1 LATYQHIGKIAA
13 AFGIKGELILL
24 HILGKKT
31 ALKGLD
37 ALFIEIKG
45 GELLPYFISSAR
57 IKSNTEIYLSL
68 EGVDDREKALKLVA
82 RPVWLEESKF
92 QEYVARSAPV
102 NLVGYH
108 IIDQGVDLGEILEV
122 FEQPHQV
129 LCRIDWKGKEALIPM
144 IPDFIKHI
152 DKKKRQVKTEL
163 PDGLLDIYES

>member
-1 LATYQHIGKIAA
+1 MAIYQHIGKIAA
-13 AFGIKGELILL
+13 SFGIRGELILL
-24 HILGKKT
+24 HKLGKKT

-37 ALFIEIKG
+37 ALFIEMKG
-45 GELLPYFISSAR
+45 GELLPYFISSTR
-57 IKSNTEIYLSL
+57 IKSNTEIYISL

-82 RPVWLEESKF
+82 RPVWLEESRF

-108 IIDQGVDLGEILEV
+108 IIDKGVDLGEILEV

-129 LCRIDWKGKEALIPM
+129 LCRIDWKGKEALIPL

-152 DKKKRQVKTEL
+152 DKKKQQVKTEL